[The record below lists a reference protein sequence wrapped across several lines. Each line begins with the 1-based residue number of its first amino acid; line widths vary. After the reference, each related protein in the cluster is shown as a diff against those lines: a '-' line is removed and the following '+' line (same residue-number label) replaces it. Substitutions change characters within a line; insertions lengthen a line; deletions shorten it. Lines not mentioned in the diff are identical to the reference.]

1 MTIQIEAV
9 VGQFDAVT
17 RGDFTLAGFNGFIA
31 KLNDFAAV
39 QADQMIVVMLLSQ
52 FENGLAA
59 FKIMTRDDT
68 GIIKLVQHAIYRRQP
83 NFFTHINQALVQ
95 IFRTDVMALRFLK
108 HFQDF

>member
-1 MTIQIEAV
+1 
-9 VGQFDAVT
+9 
-17 RGDFTLAGFNGFIA
+17 
-31 KLNDFAAV
+31 
-39 QADQMIVVMLLSQ
+39 MIVVMLLSQ

-108 HFQDF
+108 HFRIFSRGSVTFRPAFFNAVLLSVMRILSCYFASHNVAEQP